1 MQRPITHLRH
11 VALGVPDLPATLAF
25 YRDVWGLTVVAS
37 DASVAY
43 LAAADSPEPYVL
55 RLREAEA
62 KRVDV
67 IAFGATDPLAVDALA
82 AALDSRG
89 VQIVVEPTE
98 LHTPGGGYGFRFFDN
113 EGRTVEVSCDVATLT
128 RDPDSRP
135 AVPVALSHVVL
146 NSASPEDAVAF
157 WEANLGFTVSDVLT
171 MPHMGRLMW
180 FMRCNSWHHS
190 IAFARCGHASLH
202 HVSYEMRSIDEYMYA
217 TGRTKRSGAEL
228 VWGPG
233 RHLAGGNTFSYF
245 LDPVGNTAEFTTALA
260 EVEDDTWEP
269 HEYSIADPNVADQWG
284 TAEAMS
290 ADVAAKSFNSPDA
303 GLFSAPPV

>member
-1 MQRPITHLRH
+1 M
-11 VALGVPDLPATLAF
+11 
-25 YRDVWGLTVVAS
+25 
-37 DASVAY
+37 
-43 LAAADSPEPYVL
+43 L

-67 IAFGATDPLAVDALA
+67 IAFGASDRRAVDALA
-82 AALDSRG
+82 AALGSSG
-89 VQIVVEPTE
+89 VQIVAEPTE

-113 EGRTVEVSCDVATLT
+113 EGRTVEVSCDVATPM
-128 RDPDSRP
+128 RDSDSRP

-146 NSASPEDAVAF
+146 NTPNPEETVAF
-157 WEANLGFTVSDVLT
+157 WETHLGFTVSDVLT

-180 FMRCNSWHHS
+180 FTRCNNLHHS
-190 IAFARCGHASLH
+190 VAFVRCQHASLH
-202 HVSYEMRSIDEYMYA
+202 HMSYEMRNIDEYMYA
-217 TGRTKRSGAEL
+217 TGRAKRSGAEL

-233 RHLAGGNTFSYF
+233 RHLAGDNTFSYF

-260 EVEDDTWEP
+260 EVDDDTWES
-269 HEYSIADPNVADQWG
+269 HEYSIVDPKVADQWG

-290 ADVAAKSFNSPDA
+290 AELAAKSFNTPDA